1 MRRRVA
7 DNQTPNVNFFLN
19 FYGPNNSSDFYKEKR
34 KYYSSNK
41 AKDYINYIQ
50 TGIEE
55 FKDYIEYANNREK
68 SSGIFNQNGL
78 LSEKDKKQL
87 REELRETKSVI
98 WDGLITFEENFG
110 KSWCNSY
117 EQAYELV
124 KSELPK
130 FFKRAGLNPDNMV
143 WYAGLHENTDNRH
156 IHLSFFEK
164 VPIRLRPGKEEKVF
178 SNGKLSKTAILEFK
192 AHLELA
198 ATDFKARERRNRQLI
213 QEYVNEQL
221 NENIGLIL
229 NNQLLSLASKFSK
242 KCSLAYASKNMS
254 SLRSEIDSITNY
266 LINKSKFSK
275 VAYEDF
281 IDLAKHKDERFESY
295 CKRNRCKQPFSFEKK
310 YRQDIYR
317 RLGNIVID
325 FAFKIKQMDN
335 ERLKLNASVLREKL
349 MQKKKLAKQLND
361 CLRLANQF
369 EYEVM
374 SAFQEYMQR
383 LDEAKF
389 SRLVEE
395 GIIDFEM

>member
-1 MRRRVA
+1 MA
-7 DNQTPNVNFFLN
+7 YNQTPNVNFFLN

-55 FKDYIEYANNREK
+55 FKDYVEYANNKEK

-87 REELRETKSVI
+87 REQLRETKSVI

-110 KSWCNSY
+110 KTWCNSY

-124 KSELPK
+124 KNELPK
-130 FFKRAGLNPDNMV
+130 FFKRAGLNKDNMV

-164 VPIRLRPGKEEKVF
+164 EPVRFRPRKEEKVF
-178 SNGKLSKTAILEFK
+178 SNGKLSKTAMLEFK

-221 NENIGLIL
+221 NENMGLIL
-229 NNQLLSLASKFSK
+229 NNKLLSLAGRFPK
-242 KCSLAYASKNMS
+242 KGSLAYASENMS
-254 SLRSEIDSITNY
+254 SLRSEIDSITSY

-275 VAYEDF
+275 VAYEHF
-281 IDLAKHKDERFESY
+281 IDLAKYKDERFESY

-310 YRQDIYR
+310 YKQDIYR
-317 RLGNIVID
+317 RFGNVVID
-325 FAFKIKQMDN
+325 YAFKIKQMDD
-335 ERLKLNASVLREKL
+335 ERLKLNASVRREKL
-349 MQKKKLAKQLND
+349 MQKKKLAKQLNE
-361 CLRLANQF
+361 CLQLANQF

>member
-1 MRRRVA
+1 MA
-7 DNQTPNVNFFLN
+7 DNVNFFLN
-19 FYGPNNSSDFYKEKR
+19 FYGPNNSTDFYKEKR
-34 KYYSSNK
+34 RYYSSNK

-55 FKDYIEYANNREK
+55 FKDYVEYSNNKEK

-78 LSEKDKKQL
+78 LSEKDKKLL
-87 REELRETKSVI
+87 REQLRETKSVI

-110 KSWCNSY
+110 KTWCNSY

-124 KSELPK
+124 KNELPK
-130 FFKRAGLNPDNMV
+130 FFKRTGLNPDNMV

-164 VPIRLRPGKEEKVF
+164 EPIRLRAYKDEKVF

-213 QEYVNEQL
+213 RQYASEQL
-221 NENIGLIL
+221 NENMGLIL
-229 NNQLLSLASKFSK
+229 NNKLLSLASRFPK
-242 KCSLAYASKNMS
+242 KGSIAYASENMA
-254 SLRSEIDSITNY
+254 SLRPEIDGITTY
-266 LINKSKFSK
+266 LINKSKSSK

-281 IDLAKHKDERFESY
+281 IDLARYKDERFESY

-310 YRQDIYR
+310 YKQDIYR

-325 FAFKIKQMDN
+325 YAFKIKQMDN
-335 ERLKLNASVLREKL
+335 ERLKLNASIRKEKL
-349 MQKKKLAKQLND
+349 MQKKKLAKQFD
-361 CLRLANQF
+361 ECLRLANQF
-369 EYEVM
+369 EFEVM
-374 SAFQEYMQR
+374 SAFQEFMDK
-383 LDEAKF
+383 LDQANF
-389 SRLVEE
+389 HRLVEE
-395 GIIDFEM
+395 GVIDLEM

>member
-1 MRRRVA
+1 MRRRMA

-41 AKDYINYIQ
+41 SKDYINYIQ

>member
-1 MRRRVA
+1 VA

>member
-1 MRRRVA
+1 MRRRMA
-7 DNQTPNVNFFLN
+7 YNQTPNVNFFLN

-55 FKDYIEYANNREK
+55 FKDYVEYANNKEK

-87 REELRETKSVI
+87 REQLRETKSVI

-110 KSWCNSY
+110 KTWCNSY

-124 KSELPK
+124 KNELPK
-130 FFKRAGLNPDNMV
+130 FFKRAGLNKDNMV

-164 VPIRLRPGKEEKVF
+164 EPVRFRPRKEEKVF
-178 SNGKLSKTAILEFK
+178 SNGKLSKTAMLEFK

-221 NENIGLIL
+221 NENMGLIL
-229 NNQLLSLASKFSK
+229 NNKLLSLAGRFPK
-242 KCSLAYASKNMS
+242 KGSLAYASENMS
-254 SLRSEIDSITNY
+254 SLRSEIDSITSY

-275 VAYEDF
+275 VAYEHF
-281 IDLAKHKDERFESY
+281 IDLAKYKDERFESY

-310 YRQDIYR
+310 YKQDIYR
-317 RLGNIVID
+317 RFGNVVID
-325 FAFKIKQMDN
+325 YAFKIKQMDD
-335 ERLKLNASVLREKL
+335 ERLKLNASVRREKL
-349 MQKKKLAKQLND
+349 MQKKKLAKQLNE
-361 CLRLANQF
+361 CLQLANQF

>member
-1 MRRRVA
+1 MVA

-55 FKDYIEYANNREK
+55 FKDYVEYANNKEK

-78 LSEKDKKQL
+78 LTEKDKKQL
-87 REELRETKSVI
+87 REQLRGTKSII
-98 WDGLITFEENFG
+98 WDGLITFEEEFG
-110 KSWCNSY
+110 KTWCNSY

-130 FFKRAGLNPDNMV
+130 FFKRAGLNPDNMI

-164 VPIRLRPGKEEKVF
+164 EPVRLRPRKDEKVF

-221 NENIGLIL
+221 NENMGLIL
-229 NNQLLSLASKFSK
+229 NNKLLSLANKFPK
-242 KCSLAYASKNMS
+242 KGSIAYASENMS
-254 SLRSEIDSITNY
+254 SLRSEIDSITSY
-266 LINKSKFSK
+266 LITKSKFSK

-281 IDLAKHKDERFESY
+281 IDLARYKDERFESY

-310 YRQDIYR
+310 YKQDIYR
-317 RLGNIVID
+317 RLGNTLID
-325 FAFKIKQMDN
+325 YAFKIKQMDDQ
-335 ERLKLNASVLREKL
+335 RLKLNASVRREKL
-349 MQKKKLAKQLND
+349 MQKKKLAKQLNES
-361 CLRLANQF
+361 LRLANQF

>member
-1 MRRRVA
+1 MVA

-55 FKDYIEYANNREK
+55 FKDYVEYANNKEK

-78 LSEKDKKQL
+78 LTEKDKKQL
-87 REELRETKSVI
+87 REQLRGTKSII
-98 WDGLITFEENFG
+98 WDGLITFEEEFG
-110 KSWCNSY
+110 KTWCNSY

-130 FFKRAGLNPDNMV
+130 FFKRAGLNPDNMI

-164 VPIRLRPGKEEKVF
+164 EPVRLRPRKDEKVF

-221 NENIGLIL
+221 NENMGLIL
-229 NNQLLSLASKFSK
+229 NNKLLSLANKFPK
-242 KCSLAYASKNMS
+242 KGSIAYASENMS
-254 SLRSEIDSITNY
+254 SLRSEIDSITSY
-266 LINKSKFSK
+266 LITKSKFSK

-281 IDLAKHKDERFESY
+281 IDLARYKDERFESY

-310 YRQDIYR
+310 YKQDIYR
-317 RLGNIVID
+317 RLGNTLID
-325 FAFKIKQMDN
+325 YAFKIKQMDDQ
-335 ERLKLNASVLREKL
+335 RLKLNASVRREKL
-349 MQKKKLAKQLND
+349 MQKKKLAKQLNES
-361 CLRLANQF
+361 LRLANQF

-395 GIIDFEM
+395 GIIGFEM

>member
-1 MRRRVA
+1 MVV

-34 KYYSSNK
+34 KYYSSNI

-50 TGIEE
+50 TGIQE
-55 FKDYIEYANNREK
+55 FKDYVEYANNKEK

-87 REELRETKSVI
+87 RERLRETQSVI
-98 WDGLITFEENFG
+98 WDGLITFEESFG
-110 KSWCNSY
+110 KTWCNSY

-130 FFKRAGLNPDNMV
+130 FFKRAGLNPDNMI

-164 VPIRLRPGKEEKVF
+164 EPVRLRPRKDEKVF

-221 NENIGLIL
+221 NENMGLIL
-229 NNQLLSLASKFSK
+229 NNKLLSLAGRFSK
-242 KCSLAYASKNMS
+242 KGSLAYASENMS
-254 SLRSEIDSITNY
+254 SLRSEIDSITSY
-266 LINKSKFSK
+266 MINKSKFSK

-281 IDLAKHKDERFESY
+281 INLAKYKDERFECY
-295 CKRNRCKQPFSFEKK
+295 CKRNRCKQPFFFEKK
-310 YRQDIYR
+310 YTQDIYR

-325 FAFKIKQMDN
+325 YSFKIKQIDN
-335 ERLKLNASVLREKL
+335 ERLKLNASVRREKL
-349 MQKKKLAKQLND
+349 MQKKKLAKQLNE

>member
-1 MRRRVA
+1 MA

-383 LDEAKF
+383 LDESKF

>member
-1 MRRRVA
+1 MA
-7 DNQTPNVNFFLN
+7 DNVNFFLN
-19 FYGPNNSSDFYKEKR
+19 FYGPNNSSDFYREKR

-41 AKDYINYIQ
+41 VKDYINYIQ

-55 FKDYIEYANNREK
+55 FKDYVEYANNKEK

-87 REELRETKSVI
+87 REQLRETKSVI

-110 KSWCNSY
+110 KTWCNSY

-130 FFKRAGLNPDNMV
+130 FFRRTGLNPDNMI

-164 VPIRLRPGKEEKVF
+164 EPVRLRPGKEEKVF
-178 SNGKLSKTAILEFK
+178 SNGKLSKTAMLEFK

-221 NENIGLIL
+221 NENMGLIL
-229 NNQLLSLASKFSK
+229 NNKLLSLAGRFSK
-242 KCSLAYASKNMS
+242 KGSLAYASENMS
-254 SLRSEIDSITNY
+254 SLRSEIDSITSY
-266 LINKSKFSK
+266 MINKSKFSK

-281 IDLAKHKDERFESY
+281 IDLARYKDGRFENY
-295 CKRNRCKQPFSFEKK
+295 CKRNQCKQPFSFEKQYK
-310 YRQDIYR
+310 QDIYR

-325 FAFKIKQMDN
+325 YALKIKQMDN
-335 ERLKLNASVLREKL
+335 ERLKLNASVRREKL
-349 MQKKKLAKQLND
+349 MQKKKLAKQLNE

-383 LDEAKF
+383 LNEAKF

>member
-1 MRRRVA
+1 MA

-19 FYGPNNSSDFYKEKR
+19 FYGPNNSTDFYKEKR

-55 FKDYIEYANNREK
+55 FKDYVEYANNKEK

-78 LSEKDKKQL
+78 LSDKDKKQL
-87 REELRETKSVI
+87 REQLRETKSVI

-110 KSWCNSY
+110 KTWCNSY

-130 FFKRAGLNPDNMV
+130 FFKRAGLNPENMI

-164 VPIRLRPGKEEKVF
+164 EPVRLRPRKDEKVF

-221 NENIGLIL
+221 NETLGLIL
-229 NNQLLSLASKFSK
+229 NNKLLSLANRFPKSG
-242 KCSLAYASKNMS
+242 SLAYASDNMS
-254 SLRSEIDSITNY
+254 SLRSEIDSITGC
-266 LINKSKFSK
+266 LINKSKSSK
-275 VAYEDF
+275 AAYEDF
-281 IDLAKHKDERFESY
+281 IDLARYKDERFESY

-310 YRQDIYR
+310 YKQDIYR

-325 FAFKIKQMDN
+325 YAFKIKKMDN
-335 ERLKLNASVLREKL
+335 ERLKLNASIRREKI
-349 MQKKKLAKQLND
+349 MQKKKLIKQFNE

-374 SAFQEYMQR
+374 SAFQDFMDK
-383 LDEAKF
+383 LDQANYR
-389 SRLVEE
+389 RLVEE
-395 GIIDFEM
+395 GVIDLEM

>member
-383 LDEAKF
+383 LDESKF

>member
-1 MRRRVA
+1 MA
-7 DNQTPNVNFFLN
+7 DNVNFFLN
-19 FYGPNNSSDFYKEKR
+19 FYGTNNSSDFYKEKR

-55 FKDYIEYANNREK
+55 FKDYIEYANNKEK

-87 REELRETKSVI
+87 REQLRETKSVI
-98 WDGLITFEENFG
+98 WDGLITFEGSFG
-110 KSWCNSY
+110 KVWCNSY

-130 FFKRAGLNPDNMV
+130 FFKRAGLNPDNMI

-164 VPIRLRPGKEEKVF
+164 EPVRLRPRKEEKVF

-213 QEYVNEQL
+213 KQYANEQL
-221 NENIGLIL
+221 NENMGLIL
-229 NNQLLSLASKFSK
+229 NNKLLSLANRFPK
-242 KCSLAYASKNMS
+242 KGSLAYASENMA
-254 SLRSEIDSITNY
+254 SLRPEIDNLTDY
-266 LINKSKFSK
+266 LINRSKVSK

-281 IDLAKHKDERFESY
+281 IELAIYKDERFESY
-295 CKRNRCKQPFSFEKK
+295 CKRNRCKRPFSFEKQ
-310 YRQDIYR
+310 YMQDIYR

-325 FAFKIKQMDN
+325 YAFKIKQMDN
-335 ERLKLNASVLREKL
+335 ERLKLNASVRREKI
-349 MQKKKLAKQLND
+349 MQKKKLAKQLNE
-361 CLRLANQF
+361 CLRLANKF

-374 SAFQEYMQR
+374 SAFQEFMDK
-383 LDEAKF
+383 LDQANYR
-389 SRLVEE
+389 RLVEE